1 MFKAAVIFL
10 FISSLLVQ
18 SGFVS
23 LYTISQIS
31 QHKNE
36 LKELREA
43 ELKNGLHK
51 NELTV
56 FSENELKNAEWEHSK
71 EFFLGAEK
79 YDVVKIENT
88 KNGKVFHCI
97 NDKKEIEL
105 YKSLDKNKKQ
115 KTVLDDL
122 LKKFC
127 MISKLFK
134 NDERAITSLKQG
146 FCSLNGID
154 YKNRYTASLF
164 RPPIKL
170 S

>member
-1 MFKAAVIFL
+1 MFKPAVIFV

-23 LYTISQIS
+23 LYTISEIRK
-31 QHKNE
+31 HKKAVKT
-36 LKELREA
+36 LMKA
-43 ELKNGLHK
+43 ELKNGLH
-51 NELTV
+51 NSDLTK
-56 FSENELKNAEWEHSK
+56 FSEKDLENAEWEHSK
-71 EFFLGAEK
+71 EFFLDDEK
-79 YDVVKIENT
+79 YDVVRVEKTTEGKIY
-88 KNGKVFHCI
+88 HCI
-97 NDKKEIEL
+97 NDKKEIQL
-105 YKSLDKNKKQ
+105 YKSLEKNKKQ

-134 NDERAITSLKQG
+134 NDERATKSLKQG
-146 FCSLNGID
+146 FCNLNCIE
-154 YKNRYTASLF
+154 YKNQYAASLF

>member
-1 MFKAAVIFL
+1 MFKTAVIFV

-18 SGFVS
+18 SGFIS
-23 LYTISQIS
+23 LYTVSEIRK
-31 QHKNE
+31 HKKAVKT
-36 LKELREA
+36 LMKA
-43 ELKNGLHK
+43 ELKNGLH
-51 NELTV
+51 NADLTK
-56 FSENELKNAEWEHSK
+56 FSEKDLENAEWEHSK
-71 EFFLGAEK
+71 EFFLGDEK
-79 YDVVKIENT
+79 YDVVRIEKTSEGKIY
-88 KNGKVFHCI
+88 HCI
-97 NDKKEIEL
+97 NDKKEIQL
-105 YKSLDKNKKQ
+105 YKSLEKNKKQ

-146 FCSLNGID
+146 FCSLNSID
-154 YKNRYTASLF
+154 YKNQYAASLF